1 MGFGYS
7 NVITEG
13 TYFLYRAIGCN
24 NLQTRTAATFFR
36 PVPALFPDCQTAAMA
51 SRKASVALP
60 PRCALAAAGER
71 DHNGW
76 RRYGCEWQCA
86 KLARTCDVIWRSSQ
100 TPKPLFGYRGPPCAH
115 PPIGSSAG
123 AVAPELAPGV
133 LAPRR

>member
-36 PVPALFPDCQTAAMA
+36 PVPALFPDCQIAAMA

-60 PRCALAAAGER
+60 PRCALAAAAER
-71 DHNGW
+71 DHTGW
-76 RRYGCEWQCA
+76 LHPGCGGPCG
-86 KLARTCDVIWRSSQ
+86 KLWRPPGVIWGTS
-100 TPKPLFGYRGPPCAH
+100 P
-115 PPIGSSAG
+115 
-123 AVAPELAPGV
+123 
-133 LAPRR
+133 

>member
-36 PVPALFPDCQTAAMA
+36 PVPALFPDCQIAAMV

-60 PRCALAAAGER
+60 PRCFCLRLLTGNVPQQQRHGHILQSRKFRQQVMELPNKAEFAVT
-71 DHNGW
+71 
-76 RRYGCEWQCA
+76 
-86 KLARTCDVIWRSSQ
+86 KL
-100 TPKPLFGYRGPPCAH
+100 
-115 PPIGSSAG
+115 GSAII
-123 AVAPELAPGV
+123 
-133 LAPRR
+133 R